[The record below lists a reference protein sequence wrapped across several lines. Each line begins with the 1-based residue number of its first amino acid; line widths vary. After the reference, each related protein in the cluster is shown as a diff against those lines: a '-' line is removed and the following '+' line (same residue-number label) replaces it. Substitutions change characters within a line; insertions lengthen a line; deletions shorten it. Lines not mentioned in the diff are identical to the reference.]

1 MVGLTLKHGL
11 CEESVYSFIQYSS
24 IMCQR
29 CRDLSDIQEACRIVK
44 LAMSLMRRF
53 SSPEIVPKVFACYY
67 GFVAVHSEPL
77 RLCADNLRRG
87 FDGENSFLCC
97 SVLVP
102 LFLFLMRDPSAPF
115 LVGISGAGALNF
127 AFFNSVFLVR
137 NALLSGGNLLYL
149 RKEVD
154 YHLDIMAR
162 FKHTVFKDPLLAF
175 RETISK
181 LTDKAQFTSLD
192 EDVSTEKLTF
202 DSMNTQRRNAI
213 SFFNTV
219 LQSFWLG
226 HSDRCEHYAKKALNL
241 KLLGSHNFLLVLF
254 YSSLNALR
262 VYRKGK
268 KHITQLSNLR
278 LICKKSIDEM
288 SLFATLSPS
297 NYCGKVLLLEA
308 ELHSL
313 ENKEE
318 EAKFI
323 YSDAIS
329 AFSSTG
335 YVHEQ
340 GLACELA
347 GFHYIRINQPDTA
360 LDFFLQAHDCYVQW
374 GSKMKVEF
382 ISQQISRLTLLQKP
396 ERVLVESE
404 FCLVSP
410 KGPSF
415 LTP

>member
-1 MVGLTLKHGL
+1 MV
-11 CEESVYSFIQYSS
+11 
-24 IMCQR
+24 
-29 CRDLSDIQEACRIVK
+29 RIVYCT
-44 LAMSLMRRF
+44 
-53 SSPEIVPKVFACYY
+53 VVFLS
-67 GFVAVHSEPL
+67 HL
-77 RLCADNLRRG
+77 L
-87 FDGENSFLCC
+87 
-97 SVLVP
+97 
-102 LFLFLMRDPSAPF
+102 LFLIRDPSAPF

-137 NALLSGGNLLYL
+137 NALLSGENLLHL
-149 RKEVD
+149 REEVD
-154 YHLDIMAR
+154 HHLDVMAR

-181 LTDKAQFTSLD
+181 IINKAQLTSLD
-192 EDVSTEKLTF
+192 QDVNTENSTF
-202 DSMNTQRRNAI
+202 DSMNTQRSNAI
-213 SFFNTV
+213 SFLNTV

-226 HSDRCEHYAKKALNL
+226 HSDRCEHYAKKARDL
-241 KLLGSHNFLLVLF
+241 KLLGSHNFLLLLF
-254 YSSLNALR
+254 YSTLNAFR
-262 VYRKGK
+262 IFRKGA

-278 LICKKSIDEM
+278 LICKDSIDKM
-288 SLFATLSPS
+288 CSFATLSPS

-329 AFSSTG
+329 AYSSTG

-360 LDFFLQAHDCYVQW
+360 LDFFRQANDCYVQW
-374 GSKMKVEF
+374 GSEMKVEF
-382 ISQQISRLTLLQKP
+382 IAQQISRLMSLQKSG
-396 ERVLVESE
+396 RVLVDSE
-404 FCLVSP
+404 FCHVSP
-410 KGPSF
+410 KGPLC